1 MFKTNLTRQRG
12 VSILG
17 ILLICIAIVLVA
29 VLALKVTPA
38 YMEYGTVKKS
48 LMAAKDSGAKTVVD
62 VQKAFQRNAD
72 VNGITVISGKDLE
85 VTKEGNDIVISFAYP
100 KKIPLFANVSILIE
114 FSASSNNP

>member
-1 MFKTNLTRQRG
+1 MLKSIVRRQRG

-48 LMAAKDSGAKTVVD
+48 LMSAKESGAKTVVE

-72 VNGITVISGKDLE
+72 INGITVISGKDIE
-85 VTKEGNDIVISFAYP
+85 VTKEGNEIVASFAYP

-114 FSASSNNP
+114 FAAASNNP